1 MTLLIYAAIPVS
13 ARPDPARLP
22 ESKVYSFLATLE
34 PGPVCILPVQ
44 PRGKFLFR
52 IANADRM
59 LYQLSYSFPMV
70 SGYSGFVPPLTRLIE
85 HKLINK
91 GLSQPVITKLART
104 GVKYIVV
111 DHLLGDTSE
120 ILSQLRSQQ
129 ICKILY
135 DKEGEMI
142 AELPAMDAEREMENL
157 IEMWSKTE
165 AKHSQ

>member
-1 MTLLIYAAIPVS
+1 
-13 ARPDPARLP
+13 
-22 ESKVYSFLATLE
+22 
-34 PGPVCILPVQ
+34 
-44 PRGKFLFR
+44 
-52 IANADRM
+52 
-59 LYQLSYSFPMV
+59 MV
-70 SGYSGFVPPLTRLIE
+70 SGYSGFVPPITRLIE